1 MKYTIY
7 YVLSVVLVNIGFA
20 NIPLV
25 TLPWG
30 GKWPPTAMIVGLVFV
45 LRDFSQR
52 EISHKVIYAMLVGA
66 VISFFMATP
75 AVAIASVVAYLSS
88 EFMDWAIYSFTKK
101 PFAQR
106 ILLSSAISTPI
117 DSIVFLWVIGHLSI
131 EGVLIM
137 TLSKMIAAIII
148 YKLLNRGHKK
158 L

>member
-25 TLPWG
+25 NLPWG
-30 GKWPPTAMIVGLVFV
+30 GKWPPTALIVGLVFV

-52 EISHKVIYAMLVGA
+52 EISHKVIYAMLAGA
-66 VISFFMATP
+66 VISFFMASP

-88 EFMDWAIYSFTKK
+88 EFMDWAIYSFIKK
-101 PFAQR
+101 PFAER

-117 DSIVFLWVIGHLSI
+117 DSIVFLWMIGHLSI
-131 EGVLIM
+131 EGVVIM
-137 TLSKMIAAIII
+137 TLSKMVAALVI
-148 YKLLNRGHKK
+148 YKLVSGLK
-158 L
+158 